1 MTQSAKAQE
10 TSMDEILA
18 SIRRMIAHDDPA
30 RSAPLAGGPAMPDA
44 GASGAAPSQPS
55 GRVDASADGRLSAS
69 TATGSLRNEAARAW
83 PRTQTAE
90 PRPAQT
96 EQTQLSSPVTAA
108 AVDAAL
114 EALVQAAA
122 ANNPRTLED
131 IARDLLRPMLKTWL
145 DDNLP
150 QLVDR
155 LVRAEVERLSRGR

>member
-1 MTQSAKAQE
+1 
-10 TSMDEILA
+10 
-18 SIRRMIAHDDPA
+18 
-30 RSAPLAGGPAMPDA
+30 MPDA
-44 GASGAAPSQPS
+44 GASGASAPGQPS
-55 GRVDASADGRLSAS
+55 GRADASADGRLSAS
-69 TATGSLRNEAARAW
+69 TATGSVRNEAARAW

-96 EQTQLSSPVTAA
+96 EQPQLSSPATAA

-122 ANNPRTLED
+122 ANSQRTLED

-150 QLVDR
+150 QLVER
-155 LVRAEVERLSRGR
+155 LVRAEVERLARGR

>member
-1 MTQSAKAQE
+1 M
-10 TSMDEILA
+10 
-18 SIRRMIAHDDPA
+18 
-30 RSAPLAGGPAMPDA
+30 
-44 GASGAAPSQPS
+44 
-55 GRVDASADGRLSAS
+55 
-69 TATGSLRNEAARAW
+69 
-83 PRTQTAE
+83 
-90 PRPAQT
+90 
-96 EQTQLSSPVTAA
+96 SSPATAA